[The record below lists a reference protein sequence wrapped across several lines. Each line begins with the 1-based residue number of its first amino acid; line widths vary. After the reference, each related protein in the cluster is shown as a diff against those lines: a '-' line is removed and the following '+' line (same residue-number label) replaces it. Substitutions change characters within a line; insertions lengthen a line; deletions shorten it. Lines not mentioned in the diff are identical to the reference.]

1 MEPTAI
7 RASIQLRTTGQAD
20 TDRAVE
26 AIQRFVRDNFPENT
40 TVLVGGAAL
49 VEGSLNM
56 LVVKS
61 LFTSMIIALVSL
73 FCIIAVSNRSFAA
86 GLVCAA
92 PLVLLIMVNFAV
104 MGFLGIKL
112 NIGTAMI
119 ASLTMGIGIDYT
131 IHFLEAYKR
140 ERGADGAFARV
151 FKTAGIAIII
161 DALSVGAGFGV
172 LLFSQFNMLRDLGL
186 LIALAMLLSAL
197 AGLILTPVLLATP
210 LGNFCRPLRQ
220 P

>member
-1 MEPTAI
+1 MRTT
-7 RASIQLRTTGQAD
+7 IQLRATGQAD
-20 TDRAVE
+20 TDRAVDE
-26 AIQRFVRDNFPENT
+26 IKKFVRDNFPPDT
-40 TVLVGGAAL
+40 KVLIGGSAL
-49 VEGSLNM
+49 VEGSLNS

-61 LFTSMIIALVSL
+61 LFTSMIIALLSL
-73 FCIIAVSNRSFAA
+73 FCIISVANRSPAA

-92 PLVLLIMVNFAV
+92 PLGLLIMVNFAV

-140 ERGADGAFARV
+140 ERGADGALTRV
-151 FKTAGIAIII
+151 FQTAGIAIII
-161 DALSVGAGFGV
+161 DALSVGLGFGV
-172 LLFSQFNMLRDLGL
+172 LLFSQFNMLRDLGI

-197 AGLILTPVLLATP
+197 VGLILAPVLLT
-210 LGNFCRPLRQ
+210 LREH
-220 P
+220 PKGPRRGFP